1 MCQQTKFQSAAKSTN
16 RFGLNTRY
24 TISLSKRKQPMHK
37 ISNPNHPANL
47 RIAKKVNGEMK
58 NSKLLFKQKLSEN
71 TKEDKKSFASVRSRI
86 KTASHPEA
94 LLSDNNM
101 V

>member
-1 MCQQTKFQSAAKSTN
+1 
-16 RFGLNTRY
+16 
-24 TISLSKRKQPMHK
+24 MHE
-37 ISNPNHPANL
+37 IPIPNHQANL
-47 RIAKKVNGEMK
+47 RIEKKVNEKMK
-58 NSKLLFKQKLSEN
+58 NLKLLFKRKLSEN
-71 TKEDKKSFASVRSRI
+71 TKEDKKSFASVRSKT